1 MTTGAENSLEI
12 RRRSWREHVRKW
24 QESGL
29 TQAEYCRRNGIDRWR
44 MLYWKKRFSQSE
56 PEISFVE
63 IGLSPS
69 CMAQRSHFLRVW
81 VSGRH
86 LIEIESGF
94 DPAVLQQV
102 VCALEGL

>member
-1 MTTGAENSLEI
+1 MTRGAENRLEI

-44 MLYWKKRFSQSE
+44 LHYWKKRFSQSE

-63 IGLSPS
+63 IAFPPS
-69 CMAQRSHFLRVW
+69 CRAQRSSVLRVW
-81 VSGRH
+81 VSERYR
-86 LIEIESGF
+86 IEIESGF